1 MMGWLQIKAAQK
13 PSKKKPDIRQVQGL
27 QARAS
32 FKKGSFGSQ
41 LGLFSFL
48 FVCLFFFLYAC
59 FFLMFQAVKMTIPG
73 DVFESATT
81 TPLLSSGCS

>member
-13 PSKKKPDIRQVQGL
+13 PSKKTPDIRQVQGL

-41 LGLFSFL
+41 PTQLGLFSFL
-48 FVCLFFFLYAC
+48 FVFFPVCMFLS
-59 FFLMFQAVKMTIPG
+59 
-73 DVFESATT
+73 DV
-81 TPLLSSGCS
+81 PSSENDYTW